1 MGARL
6 GVEKARKRHHEQK
19 VFGQLKPMEPVQK
32 LPQVAE
38 EALLEAMKTE
48 CWWKAW
54 VKVRPR

>member
-54 VKVRPR
+54 VKI